1 MTKGQ
6 RLRYKMGNA
15 IRRNR
20 IITAAKENDPTL
32 RYYWAGLKIGQ
43 RGKYGRL

>member
-6 RLRYKMGNA
+6 RIRYKMGNA
-15 IRRNR
+15 IRRER
-20 IITAAKENDPTL
+20 IIIAAKETDPAL

-43 RGKYGRL
+43 RGKYGKL